1 MFHNIFND
9 KKIVTVTLITFGIVF
24 FFFANSNNRGTKKH
38 LNIRSSNEVRTYRLQ
53 HPGSCSGMFW
63 RGNPETGSAPPSN
76 DNWPRNGSLL
86 KGVPI
91 TVKGEEY
98 LKVSSFQQAGSSEF
112 VSVEE
117 GTYMLFYQEGPVLH
131 LV

>member
-1 MFHNIFND
+1 LDFKNRKRYYYYRYERKPGKEPFWTSIYNKVIKIININKMTEDSD
-9 KKIVTVTLITFGIVF
+9 KIYL
-24 FFFANSNNRGTKKH
+24 
-38 LNIRSSNEVRTYRLQ
+38 LQ
-53 HPGSCSGMFW
+53 HPGSCTGMFW

-117 GTYMLFYQEGPVLH
+117 GTYMLFYQGGLLLH
-131 LV
+131 LQ